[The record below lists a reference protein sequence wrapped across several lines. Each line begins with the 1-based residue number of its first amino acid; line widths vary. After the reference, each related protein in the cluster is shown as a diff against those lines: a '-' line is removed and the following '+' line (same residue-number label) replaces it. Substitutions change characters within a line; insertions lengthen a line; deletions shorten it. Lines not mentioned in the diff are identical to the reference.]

1 MTVVAVVV
9 VAVLTDARAPPAASG
24 PVGGLVDGREFGV
37 FLVEVIMSNNG
48 NNEDERITR
57 VRQTVFRRTTCQQN
71 IMSPSLFHNVHIPLP
86 ITSINTSHL
95 PIVTKAPKRERFR
108 PKLLPIPLLTLAP
121 RQVRKRIQLTLNIDN
136 SSRGETL

>member
-1 MTVVAVVV
+1 MVAVVV
-9 VAVLTDARAPPAASG
+9 VAVFTDARAPSVASG
-24 PVGGLVDGREFGV
+24 PVGGLVDGSEFGV
-37 FLVEVIMSNNG
+37 FWVEVIMSNNG

-57 VRQTVFRRTTCQQN
+57 IRQTVYRRTTCQQN

-95 PIVTKAPKRERFR
+95 PIATKTPKRERFR

-121 RQVRKRIQLTLNIDN
+121 RQVQKRSQLTLNIDN